1 MAKKNIKAKALVK
14 ADLSDE
20 RWINTPFFFS
30 TFGAD
35 FSLLQQDIMFMVSS
49 HLQSYITKFFA
60 EGRDKESVYP
70 NALFSEKDFAEGLP
84 SIKIKLSDLA
94 VLDSNYGSI
103 KDAVEE
109 IFNFTLKVPKA
120 GGGFTDWLHMFS
132 KMTVPNSLNKYH
144 YVDDKGV
151 MQAVDRSLGYID
163 VKINPDVALYV
174 FDMNKGYINH
184 LALIARYSSKRVTPR
199 LYLYLMRYVSQNRMV
214 ARVSIDELKEYL
226 GFVQVDKTTG
236 ERTVQYPK
244 FSHFRTKILDAAQ
257 QDLEDM
263 SLQNQSEIVFSYKL
277 LYRQAGKLVYKPP
290 KEAKGNPD
298 LIEFIIKRSDL
309 GNARNMIVHRSTSVR
324 KFIGSLKKRCPD
336 LQVKEL
342 EELTMNIPDNL
353 LNAFL
358 DYGYKDVWKLVE
370 RTQPDDVAAYVMT
383 LFRNWANKEQTD
395 VAMPMKSPR
404 QLSLFN
410 DAGTELWTRCVQDLC
425 SKVSDDVARDVFGKL
440 RLESWDDTTRVL
452 MLQVPSI
459 EVRDKIES
467 DYLQI
472 FKASLTKH
480 YAKFILKYRIINN

>member
-14 ADLSDE
+14 ADLNDE

-70 NALFSEKDFAEGLP
+70 NALFSERDFAEGLP

-132 KMTVPNSLNKYH
+132 KMSVPNSLNKYH

-214 ARVSIDELKEYL
+214 ARVSVDELKEYL
-226 GFVQVDKTTG
+226 GFIQIDKTTG
-236 ERTVQYPK
+236 ERIVQYPK
-244 FSHFRTKILDAAQ
+244 
-257 QDLEDM
+257 
-263 SLQNQSEIVFSYKL
+263 
-277 LYRQAGKLVYKPP
+277 
-290 KEAKGNPD
+290 
-298 LIEFIIKRSDL
+298 
-309 GNARNMIVHRSTSVR
+309 
-324 KFIGSLKKRCPD
+324 
-336 LQVKEL
+336 
-342 EELTMNIPDNL
+342 
-353 LNAFL
+353 
-358 DYGYKDVWKLVE
+358 
-370 RTQPDDVAAYVMT
+370 
-383 LFRNWANKEQTD
+383 
-395 VAMPMKSPR
+395 
-404 QLSLFN
+404 
-410 DAGTELWTRCVQDLC
+410 
-425 SKVSDDVARDVFGKL
+425 
-440 RLESWDDTTRVL
+440 
-452 MLQVPSI
+452 
-459 EVRDKIES
+459 
-467 DYLQI
+467 
-472 FKASLTKH
+472 
-480 YAKFILKYRIINN
+480 